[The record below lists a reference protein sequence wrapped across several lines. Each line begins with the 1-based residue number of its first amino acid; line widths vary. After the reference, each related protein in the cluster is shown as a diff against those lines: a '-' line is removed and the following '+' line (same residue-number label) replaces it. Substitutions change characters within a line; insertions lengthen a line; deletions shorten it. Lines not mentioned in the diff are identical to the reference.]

1 MDAIQIDVIPL
12 SPIKLGEVI
21 KFNNTQCYLCCVHS
35 AYLEGNKH
43 SYILLGRMRINA
55 NSLESY
61 LTI

>member
-43 SYILLGRMRINA
+43 SYILLGRM
-55 NSLESY
+55 
-61 LTI
+61 